1 MRRPGLPPEEAAP
14 RPGGASRV
22 CRGNPDRDF
31 SRVRE
36 AQDEIGQ
43 LQGKHGAINP
53 TWNDQDDLAEHV
65 QVVKFD
71 VAVTAGDQA
80 TKGRRAGIKV
90 WSIEV
95 SGKLEEQMQNKTVS
109 RISFAV
115 PILSS
120 TMIVQGA
127 KKPTKRQGRVK

>member
-1 MRRPGLPPEEAAP
+1 VELREFVRETPTEILAG
-14 RPGGASRV
+14 
-22 CRGNPDRDF
+22 
-31 SRVRE
+31 VRE

-43 LQGKHGAINP
+43 LQGKHGASNP

-80 TKGRRAGIKV
+80 TNGGRAGIKV

-95 SGKLEEQMQNKTVS
+95 GGKLEEQMQNKTVS

-115 PILSS
+115 PILPS